1 MGPGAARASCA
12 PENLKAAAEDSD
24 TGGMF
29 KAVSLLPGLPGAVL
43 EQLRLSLNTPVVALE
58 SLPVGPAAAA
68 IALHRGPRAAR
79 LSLAVR
85 ATRGG
90 QLLFFHPEGWA
101 ESELSEVVLD
111 AALSFAEGMGFLF
124 DQDLVSNGGSAG
136 RAQALQTWLD
146 LMGSREPPAGAE
158 LVSEQSE
165 LLLDEL
171 VGPDSSPDVM
181 DDLSLSHSLSDE
193 AGLLSETAPLEPG
206 LDEPRGLDP
215 ALVEVPEEGAQT
227 EPQGEA
233 PDAPPPASMLSKF
246 RRPASPG
253 SKGGSMVG
261 RIPLV
266 RVRAE
271 NDAGDRSG
279 WLARLLSAF

>member
-1 MGPGAARASCA
+1 MFRRNDDVPLLSEAGLQGFCA
-12 PENLKAAAEDSD
+12 
-24 TGGMF
+24 
-29 KAVSLLPGLPGAVL
+29 
-43 EQLRLSLNTPVVALE
+43 SLNAPVVNLE
-58 SLPVGPAAAA
+58 KLPVAPARAA
-68 IALHRGPRAAR
+68 IALFSEEDGR
-79 LSLAVR
+79 LALCVGLCSLESGQLAIFSY
-85 ATRGG
+85 RGG
-90 QLLFFHPEGWA
+90 VGDLGSPA
-101 ESELSEVVLD
+101 KAMDV
-111 AALSFAEGMGFLF
+111 ALSFAEGMGFLF